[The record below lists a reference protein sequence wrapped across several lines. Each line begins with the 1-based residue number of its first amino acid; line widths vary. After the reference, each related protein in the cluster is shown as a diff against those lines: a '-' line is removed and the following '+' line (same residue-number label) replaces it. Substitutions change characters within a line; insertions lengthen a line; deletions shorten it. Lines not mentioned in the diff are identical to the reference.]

1 MHLAGELTDWG
12 INDLLQIMQ
21 VTKKTGSLD
30 ITAAPNGRVHF
41 REGMVTGAEVSDA
54 KGARAGADLSGVI
67 DIVYALSRLESGTF
81 TVGPADGPDSPRWSV
96 DEVMADVEVVRS
108 LEDEVTNSGLVEA
121 VGVRLAKEV
130 SEPMTLAPADWSALV
145 LLVRPFSFG
154 DLETELG
161 RGGAVRV
168 FHALHRLGV
177 AEAVEEV
184 EPEAADLPTEGEALA
199 DAPHAP
205 PHAAAHVGE
214 GPSRSTFSSDL
225 GGPVGAGTDSGDAP
239 EVDFGAVSES
249 EPGDHSTAE
258 SGDAPGVEAESG
270 EHSTADPGYAPDA
283 EFESGD
289 DTRAESGDV
298 PEAEAESGD
307 VPEAESSDASD
318 DSPGD
323 DSPGGDASEMA
334 EGEASAALGVSAP
347 ASTTLTDGVYNEI
360 RRLRSRAVEGK
371 LSARG
376 QRSRR

>member
-54 KGARAGADLSGVI
+54 KGARAGADLSGVV

-108 LEDEVTNSGLVEA
+108 LEDEVTKSGLVEA
-121 VGVRLAKEV
+121 AGVRLAKEV

-145 LLVRPFSFG
+145 LLVRPFTFG
-154 DLETELG
+154 GLETELG

-239 EVDFGAVSES
+239 EADFGAVSES

-258 SGDAPGVEAESG
+258 SGDDSRA
-270 EHSTADPGYAPDA
+270 
-283 EFESGD
+283 ESGD
-289 DTRAESGDV
+289 DFRAESGDDSRAEAGDV
-298 PEAEAESGD
+298 PEAEAEAGD
-307 VPEAESSDASD
+307 HSKAESSDASD

-323 DSPGGDASEMA
+323 DAPGGDASEMA

>member
-54 KGARAGADLSGVI
+54 KGAREGADLSGVV
-67 DIVYALSRLESGTF
+67 DIVYTLSRLESGTF
-81 TVGPADGPDSPRWSV
+81 TVGPADGPDSPRWAV
-96 DEVMADVEVVRS
+96 DEVMADVEAVRS
-108 LEDEVTNSGLVEA
+108 LEDEVTDTGLLEA
-121 VGVRLAKEV
+121 AGVQLAKEV
-130 SEPMTLAPADWSALV
+130 SQPMTLAPTDWSALV
-145 LLVRPFSFG
+145 SLVRPFSFG

-161 RGGAVRV
+161 RGRAVRV

-184 EPEAADLPTEGEALA
+184 EPEAADPPAEGEDPAT
-199 DAPHAP
+199 APD
-205 PHAAAHVGE
+205 AAAHVGE

-225 GGPVGAGTDSGDAP
+225 GGSVGAGTDSGDGPEADSGDGPGFDSGDGPESHFSAAP
-239 EVDFGAVSES
+239 ESDFGDDAK
-249 EPGDHSTAE
+249 AE
-258 SGDAPGVEAESG
+258 SGDAPEAESG
-270 EHSTADPGYAPDA
+270 GAP
-283 EFESGD
+283 
-289 DTRAESGDV
+289 
-298 PEAEAESGD
+298 EAESGD
-307 VPEAESSDASD
+307 VPQAES
-318 DSPGD
+318 GD
-323 DSPGGDASEMA
+323 DSKAESGEAPEGSAGDAYDGDPDVSEMA
-334 EGEASAALGVSAP
+334 ESETSAALGVSAP